1 MALVRAVLA
10 AMLVLGLLGVSAQGA
25 RAAAP
30 AKTDILL
37 MFDTTGS
44 MGSALSA
51 AAAQVSALTGNID
64 SRLPDVQYGVAEVRD
79 YAKYDSGTDPYAY
92 KVNQAITADRGAVT
106 AAINTLVAKGG
117 GDGPEAY
124 GGALAAATVG
134 TGFGW
139 RPGARR
145 LVVLIADNVPHDEDL
160 NLDIPADKQTK
171 TSPWNTGADPGPDGT
186 VGTADD
192 VDWQPLLD
200 AMAYNGISLAYVL
213 FKGNST
219 YLPYWNI
226 WATRT
231 GGAAVD
237 ATDSDLGTKI
247 ADIAA
252 AGATAE
258 LPACPAGSTRDAAGI
273 CDPRHVTGA
282 YVQCNRGPNPGDSS
296 GLHRH
301 RRRRRDNRDPDLAGR
316 PGEVHRA
323 QRRRLPERRHVHAG
337 RYEHLAVGLL
347 VQRPLLPQD
356 RLLGIPGHRGRLR
369 RQRQASAG
377 RAAGHR

>member
-200 AMAYNGISLAYVL
+200 AMAYNGVSLAYVL
-213 FKGNST
+213 FKGNSS

-231 GGAAVD
+231 GGAAVEP
-237 ATDSDLGTKI
+237 TDSDLGAKI

-252 AGATAE
+252 AAATAE
-258 LPACPAGSTRDAAGI
+258 LPDSPAGGT
-273 CDPRHVTGA
+273 
-282 YVQCNRGPNPGDSS
+282 
-296 GLHRH
+296 
-301 RRRRRDNRDPDLAGR
+301 PD
-316 PGEVHRA
+316 V
-323 QRRRLPERRHVHAG
+323 
-337 RYEHLAVGLL
+337 
-347 VQRPLLPQD
+347 
-356 RLLGIPGHRGRLR
+356 
-369 RQRQASAG
+369 
-377 RAAGHR
+377 